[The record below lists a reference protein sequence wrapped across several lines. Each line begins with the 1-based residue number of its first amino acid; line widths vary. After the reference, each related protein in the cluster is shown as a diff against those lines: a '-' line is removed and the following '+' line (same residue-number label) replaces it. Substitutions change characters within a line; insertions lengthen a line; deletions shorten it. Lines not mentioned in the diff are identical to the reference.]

1 MKRKLKIAVI
11 ALFLILIAVG
21 FVFYG
26 KIQSLSQANVLVD
39 AKSSKALYIPT
50 GSNTNDVITL
60 LKNGEYISSDENLE
74 WLFSQKNY
82 KGGNVV
88 PGKYTLQPGWSNNDL
103 VNHLRAGRGKQ
114 EVKVQFNQIRTKEDL
129 SGRLA
134 RNIVA
139 DSASVAA
146 WLNNSDSI
154 SKFGFN
160 KNTIISMFIPNTY
173 NMDWNTSTPELMK
186 RMGKE
191 FKKFWNPERVS
202 KSKAMGMSQ
211 SDVVTLA
218 SIVYWETKLQKDMP
232 IVAGVYINRLK
243 RGIPLQA
250 DPTVIFAT
258 GDFTI
263 QRVLNKHLAIDS
275 PYNTYKYRG
284 LPPGPILIPPSKYV
298 DAVLNYTKHDYIYFV
313 AKEDFSGES
322 YFAKTLS
329 QHNIYANRFRK
340 ALNERGIY
348 K

>member
-1 MKRKLKIAVI
+1 MKRILKIAGI

-21 FVFYG
+21 FVFYD
-26 KIQSLSQANVLVD
+26 KIQSLTQSNVLVD
-39 AKSSKALYIPT
+39 AESPEALYIPS
-50 GSNTNDVITL
+50 GSNTNDVIAL
-60 LKNGEYISSDENLE
+60 LKNGELISSSENLE
-74 WLFSQKNY
+74 WLFSLKNY

-88 PGKYTLQPGWSNNDL
+88 PGKYTLQPGWSNTDL

-129 SGRLA
+129 AGRLS

-139 DSASVAA
+139 DSASVAL

-154 SKFGFN
+154 AKFGFN

-173 NMDWNTSTPELMK
+173 NVDWNTSTSQLMT

-191 FKKFWNPERVS
+191 FKKFWTAERVA
-202 KSKAMGMSQ
+202 KANAMGMTQ
-211 SDVVTLA
+211 SEVVTLA
-218 SIVYWETKLQKDMP
+218 SIVYWETKLKKDMP
-232 IVAGVYINRLK
+232 MVAGVYVNRLK

-250 DPTVIFAT
+250 DPTLIFAA

-263 QRVLNKHLAIDS
+263 KRVLNKHKDIDS
-275 PYNTYKYRG
+275 PYNTYKYAG
-284 LPPGPILIPPSKYV
+284 LPPGPILIPPSQYV
-298 DAVLNYTKHDYIYFV
+298 DAVLNYSKHDYIYFV

-322 YFAKTLS
+322 YFAKHLS

-348 K
+348 R

>member
-1 MKRKLKIAVI
+1 MKKKLKIAGV
-11 ALFLILIAVG
+11 ALFLILVVVG
-21 FVFYG
+21 FIFYG
-26 KIQSLSQANVLVD
+26 KFQSLTQANVLAD
-39 AKSSKALYIPT
+39 SKTPKALYIPS
-50 GSNTNDVITL
+50 GSSASSVIEL
-60 LKNGEYISSDENLE
+60 LKSGEYISSDDNLE

-82 KGGNVV
+82 KGRNIV

-103 VNHLRAGRGKQ
+103 VNHLRAGRGKE

-129 SGRLA
+129 AGRLA
-134 RNIVA
+134 RNIAADSTSVA
-139 DSASVAA
+139 D

-154 SKFGFN
+154 AKFGFN

-173 NMDWNTSTPELMK
+173 NLDWNTSTSQLMT

-191 FKKFWNPERVS
+191 FKKFWTTERLS
-202 KSKAMGMSQ
+202 KAKAMGMTQ
-211 SDVVTLA
+211 SEVVTLA
-218 SIVYWETKLQKDMP
+218 SIVYWETKLRKDMP
-232 IVAGVYINRLK
+232 MVAGVYVNRLK

-250 DPTVIFAT
+250 DPTLIFAA

-263 QRVLNKHLAIDS
+263 KRVLNKHKEIDS
-275 PYNTYKYRG
+275 PYNTYKYAG
-284 LPPGPILIPPSKYV
+284 LPPGPILIPPSQYV
-298 DAVLNYTKHDYIYFV
+298 DAVLNYSKHDYIYFV

-322 YFAKTLS
+322 YFAKNLS